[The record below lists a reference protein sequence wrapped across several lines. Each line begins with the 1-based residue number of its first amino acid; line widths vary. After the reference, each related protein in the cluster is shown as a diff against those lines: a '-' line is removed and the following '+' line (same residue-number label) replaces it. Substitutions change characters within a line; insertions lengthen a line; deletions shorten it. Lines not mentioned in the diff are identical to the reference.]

1 MVRVSLTVLVAAAA
15 LSGCGRGT
23 DSGPPLGNF
32 DTRIDGAPKESDP
45 DSHDTHLCVNES
57 GQIGVVWVDDRDGAN
72 DVWFNRSLDLGNSW
86 LIAPVKLNRG
96 LNSKV
101 WNPTIA
107 CNDKG
112 VYVAWEDDR
121 DGELQNHNIYFNRST
136 DGGETWAEADVLLEL
151 DDEGRSFSQGPQIAS
166 AGDDLYV
173 VWYDNLNG
181 AADIMC
187 AASDDNGK
195 TWREPVRVDSDEPPG
210 IAFSGVPKITATA
223 TGNVYVVWEDTRN
236 GNSDIYFARSD
247 NAGNS
252 FRPDTRL
259 DVGDEAGENFSFSPI
274 ISADG
279 ENVYV
284 VWHDARGGG
293 GSGSGRDVYLN
304 YSDDAG
310 ANWFNSAKRVEMDAV
325 AFGNS
330 IFPKVVTT
338 GSIGTVAWS
347 DYRDVPY
354 DIYYRRYDG
363 GEPIMDEA
371 RVDLGSDLGFANS
384 TDVVMSTNGTEV
396 IIAYEDGRDGN
407 PEDESGYNDLYY
419 NYVAG
424 GAVQD
429 PDLRID
435 TFYPANSF
443 KTDLEVVLYQQ
454 LVFATWTDGREGTA
468 DVFFKKLNL
477 GDAGETLEGEQANQQ

>member
-1 MVRVSLTVLVAAAA
+1 MVRVSQSLLVAVA
-15 LSGCGRGT
+15 LLSACGRGPV
-23 DSGPPLGNF
+23 DSAGTENYDL
-32 DTRIDGAPKESDP
+32 RIDMAPEGSDP
-45 DSHDTHLCVNES
+45 DSHDTHLCVNDA
-57 GQIGVVWVDDRDGAN
+57 GQIGVVWVDDRDGGP
-72 DVWFNRSLDLGNSW
+72 DVWFNRSLDLGKSW
-86 LIAPVKLNRG
+86 MPAAVKLNRG

-107 CNDKG
+107 CNEKG

-136 DGGETWAEADVLLEL
+136 DGGETWAENDVLLEL
-151 DDEGRSFSQGPQIAS
+151 DDEGRSFSQGPTIES

-195 TWREPVRVDSDEPPG
+195 TWREPIRVDSDEPAG
-210 IAFSGVPKITATA
+210 IAFSGSPQVTATA
-223 TGNVYVVWEDTRN
+223 NGNVYVVWEDTRN

-259 DVGDEAGENFSFSPI
+259 DGGDEAGQNFSFSPMI
-274 ISADG
+274 AADG
-279 ENVYV
+279 DNVYV
-284 VWHDARGGG
+284 VWHDARNGA
-293 GSGSGRDVYLN
+293 GRDVFMN
-304 YSDDAG
+304 YSGNAG
-310 ANWFNSAKRVEMDAV
+310 ADWFNTAVRVEQDAP

-330 IFPKVVTT
+330 IFPQVAVV
-338 GSIGTVAWS
+338 GSVGTVAWADQRNS
-347 DYRDVPY
+347 PY
-354 DIYYRRYDG
+354 DIYYRQFDA
-363 GEPIMDEA
+363 GEPTMEEA
-371 RVDLGSDLGFANS
+371 RVDLGSEMGFANS
-384 TDVVMSTNGTEV
+384 TDVVVSTNGTEV
-396 IIAYEDGRDGN
+396 LIAYEDGRDGQL
-407 PEDESGYNDLYY
+407 EDDAGYNDLYY
-419 NYVAG
+419 NYVVG

-454 LVFATWTDGREGTA
+454 LVFASWTDGREGTA
-468 DVFFKKLNL
+468 DVFFKSLNL
-477 GDAGETLEGEQANQQ
+477 GTAGETLEGEQAAQ

>member
-1 MVRVSLTVLVAAAA
+1 MVRVSQSLLVAMALLAA
-15 LSGCGRGT
+15 CGPGT
-23 DSGPPLGNF
+23 DSGPIEIPL
-32 DTRIDGAPKESDP
+32 DVRIDGAPKEADP

-57 GQIGVVWVDDRDGAN
+57 GQIGVVWVDDRDGNN

-112 VYVAWEDDR
+112 MYVAWEDDR

-136 DGGETWAEADVLLEL
+136 DGGESWSESDVRLEL
-151 DDEGRSFSQGPQIAS
+151 DEEGRSFSQLPQITS

-173 VWYDNLNG
+173 VWMDNLNG
-181 AADIMC
+181 AADIML

-195 TWREPVRVDSDEPPG
+195 TWREPVRVDSDEPAG
-210 IAFSGVPKITATA
+210 VAFSGSPRISATG
-223 TGNVYVVWEDTRN
+223 TGNVYVVWEDTRS

-259 DVGDEAGENFSFSPI
+259 DGGDEAGENNSFSPRVA
-274 ISADG
+274 ADG
-279 ENVYV
+279 EHVYV
-284 VWHDARGGG
+284 TWHDAREGT
-293 GSGSGRDVYLN
+293 GRGIYMN
-304 YSDDAG
+304 YSSNAG
-310 ANWFNSAKRVEMDAV
+310 ADWYNAAARVETDGLARS
-325 AFGNS
+325 NS
-330 IFPKVVTT
+330 IFPKVVVN
-338 GSIGTVAWS
+338 GSVGTVAWS
-347 DYRDVPY
+347 DDRPNNEFYDVY
-354 DIYYRRYDG
+354 FRQFDG
-363 GEPIMDEA
+363 GDPLADEA
-371 RVDLGSDLGFANS
+371 KVDNYEVLGRANS
-384 TDVVMSTNGTEV
+384 TDVVMATNGTEV
-396 IIAYEDGRDGN
+396 LIAYEDARAGN
-407 PEDESGYNDLYY
+407 VDDDAGYNDLYY

-424 GAVQD
+424 GAVQ
-429 PDLRID
+429 PEDLRVD

-443 KTDLEVVLYQQ
+443 KTDLEVALYQQ

-477 GDAGETLEGEQANQQ
+477 GEAGETLEGEQTAQ